1 MLIQDRKDIPRSL
14 FNYQSGHPIRWQTP
28 PFLQNLATYLL
39 LKRTQGHNTS
49 QSLSSTEKVLWDFW
63 LGTDRAHLFFPW
75 STKPGIS
82 LLIIFVQTYIS
93 AKNVTRHIRILE
105 PAYLAPVR
113 LQASSFVVFVNTQ
126 YFLYIRL
133 HKRHLY
139 QIRIRIRSLQK
150 FKGRYDKTGTVS
162 LIRSFFRRVE
172 RRN

>member
-1 MLIQDRKDIPRSL
+1 MRIQDRKDIPRSL
-14 FNYQSGHPIRWQTP
+14 SNYQSGHPIRWI
-28 PFLQNLATYLL
+28 FSWKE
-39 LKRTQGHNTS
+39 LKGTTTS

-105 PAYLAPVR
+105 PALFSAGSF
-113 LQASSFVVFVNTQ
+113 ASFIFCCFCTQ
-126 YFLYIRL
+126 YFLYIYDCISVICIRL
-133 HKRHLY
+133 EY
-139 QIRIRIRSLQK
+139 IRSLQK

-162 LIRSFFRRVE
+162 LTHFLDG
-172 RRN
+172 